1 MKIFF
6 RRGDFRVDKP
16 LPPLRIILARPRN
29 PVNIGA
35 AARAMANFGL
45 TDLAAAAPNPPLWE
59 EALNENRAAVGAGH
73 VLERAALC
81 ESIPSAAEGC
91 SLVLATSALNRRSP
105 DREVVPLPLAAQ
117 YIRNNSGGGRTAIV
131 FGPEKHGLTEE
142 DLSHCRAI
150 IAIPTGDAQ
159 PSMNLGQAVAVVCYE
174 LAGRTPL
181 APGRAPFRVKPPAS
195 ARELEAA
202 AQEIMT
208 FLEKTGGGKSP
219 AQVRRAVQDIAG
231 LKQALGLMRLL
242 ARRASKL

>member
-1 MKIFF
+1 
-6 RRGDFRVDKP
+6 
-16 LPPLRIILARPRN
+16 
-29 PVNIGA
+29 
-35 AARAMANFGL
+35 MANFGL
-45 TDLAAAAPNPPLWE
+45 TDLAAAAPHPPVWK
-59 EALNENRAAVGAGH
+59 EALLENRAAVGAGH
-73 VLERAALC
+73 LLEQAALF

-105 DREVVPLPLAAQ
+105 EREVVPLPAAAE
-117 YIRNNSGGGRTAIV
+117 YIRRHSGGGRTAIV
-131 FGPEKHGLTEE
+131 FGPEKHGLTGE

-159 PSMNLGQAVAVVCYE
+159 PSMNLGHAVAVVCYE
-174 LAGRTPL
+174 LAGRDLGVPR
-181 APGRAPFRVKPPAS
+181 RAAVRENPAAS

-202 AQEIMT
+202 ADEIMT
-208 FLEKTGGGKSP
+208 FLQNTGGGKSP